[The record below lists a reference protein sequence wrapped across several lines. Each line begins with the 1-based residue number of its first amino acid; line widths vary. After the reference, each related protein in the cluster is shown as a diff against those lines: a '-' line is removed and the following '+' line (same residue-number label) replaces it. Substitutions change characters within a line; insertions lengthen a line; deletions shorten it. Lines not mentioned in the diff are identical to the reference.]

1 MKDNKVSE
9 EMGEEIGVEEWG
21 RKSMKERG
29 FRKGRD
35 LNNLLWGWVGKELMI
50 RKFLRKLKKR
60 RERDLWRR
68 NGRILNIEREK
79 RRLIEVNIWKE

>member
-1 MKDNKVSE
+1 
-9 EMGEEIGVEEWG
+9 
-21 RKSMKERG
+21 
-29 FRKGRD
+29 
-35 LNNLLWGWVGKELMI
+35 MI